1 MTAKE
6 MLEVSIEANKSNDAE
21 NWLDEVLDM
30 IHSSAKAGNDSM
42 YLNLNGHVYQKLYS
56 PVRKHLQQRLRQLGY
71 SLDSSDH
78 HIFIMW

>member
-42 YLNLNGHVYQKLYS
+42 HLNLNGHVYQ
-56 PVRKHLQQRLRQLGY
+56 VRKHLQQRLRQLGY
-71 SLDSSDH
+71 GLNSNDRY
-78 HIFIMW
+78 IFITW